1 MIYAIIYAL
10 NAFLRI
16 RRERR
21 WVNRALKVYAREA
34 GPVSRGR
41 WP

>member
-1 MIYAIIYAL
+1 MFDAIIYAL

-21 WVNRALKVYAREA
+21 WINRALKVHARI
-34 GPVSRGR
+34 GRPVVRGR
-41 WP
+41 WV